1 LYKYLVGLF
10 ELENF
15 AKIDNITIKMLHCR
29 INKCTIELHHLKEN
43 TMFTF
48 ETLVDTYEKNAKA
61 AIAYVQPDAVKTA
74 LLDLTDK
81 QVEFSKSFAKQVEA
95 TADFVTKN
103 AKETAATFFPA
114 K

>member
-1 LYKYLVGLF
+1 
-10 ELENF
+10 
-15 AKIDNITIKMLHCR
+15 M
-29 INKCTIELHHLKEN
+29 INKHIKEN

-61 AIAYVQPDAVKTA
+61 AIAYVQPEAVKTA

-81 QVEFSKSFAKQVEA
+81 QVEFSKSFAKQAEA
-95 TADFVTKN
+95 AADFVTKN
-103 AKETAATFFPA
+103 AKETAAKFFPI